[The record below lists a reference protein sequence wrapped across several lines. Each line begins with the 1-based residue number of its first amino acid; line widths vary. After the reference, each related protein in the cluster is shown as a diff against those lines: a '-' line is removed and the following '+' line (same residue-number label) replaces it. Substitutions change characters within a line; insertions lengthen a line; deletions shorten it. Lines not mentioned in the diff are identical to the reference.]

1 MIRRTFIAAFTSALL
16 LVGPALAHQQ
26 KAALTE
32 ILFNPRTG
40 NIEVVHRF
48 ILHDAEHAVRK
59 ELGIGEGLV
68 GSPDTQMAFATY
80 VAERFSIAT
89 PEGTPLPLTLL
100 GAEVEGGHLWV
111 YQETP
116 EPDGLTAFSVRHDAL
131 RDVWPKQVNRVNV
144 KRDGTIKTLIFS
156 GVVRKRFAVFED

>member
-1 MIRRTFIAAFTSALL
+1 MIRRTFLAAFLSVLL
-16 LVGPALAHQQ
+16 AGEPALAHQQ

-32 ILFNPRTG
+32 ILFNPRTE

-68 GSPDTQMAFATY
+68 GSPETQMAFAGY
-80 VAERFSIAT
+80 VAERFVLAR
-89 PEGTPLPLTLL
+89 PDGTPIPLTLL
-100 GAEVEGGHLWV
+100 GAEIEGGYLWV

-116 EPDGLTAFSVRHDAL
+116 EPEALDALAVRHDAL
-131 RDVWPKQVNRVNV
+131 RDVWPSQVNRVNV
-144 KRDGTIKTLIFS
+144 KRGSTVRTLVFS